1 MDYVRLN
8 ATVKGYVQGV
18 GYRYFVIR
26 KAEEHGITGW
36 VKNLNDGN
44 VQVVA
49 EGARSILEE
58 FIEDLRIGPHSAD
71 VRDIDI
77 KWEKYTGE
85 FKIFD
90 VRY

>member
-8 ATVKGYVQGV
+8 AIVKGYVQGV
-18 GYRYFVIR
+18 GYRFFTVR
-26 KAEEHGITGW
+26 KALGYGITGW
-36 VKNLNDGN
+36 VKNLRDGN

-49 EGARSILEE
+49 EGERSIVEE
-58 FIEDLRIGPHSAD
+58 FIKDLKVGPYSAN
-71 VRDIDI
+71 VTDIEI

-85 FKIFD
+85 FQTFE